1 MRFWR
6 IALRSGAHRLAVQ
19 PRSQTGQRLSAYS
32 DPEVVWR
39 VPRANHAGLLI
50 ASPDAERV
58 AALLAQYTERFARD
72 FLAHAPQTKQ
82 ARTTL

>member
-1 MRFWR
+1 MPD
-6 IALRSGAHRLAVQ
+6 HRQEYAGLVICLARDEW
-19 PRSQTGQRLSAYS
+19 PDLSAYN

-39 VPRANHAGLLI
+39 VPRANHAGLLL
-50 ASPDAERV
+50 ASPDPARV
-58 AALLAQYTERFARD
+58 AALLEQYTDRFARD